1 MNNKTFRV
9 LSIDFD
15 YFQNASKE
23 ALMEYPDGID
33 LQPSLSQQVWKGK
46 YDFKPSAD
54 LINTVTCKTNEMYFV
69 ENVFMNN
76 CKQDIPVLAC
86 FSHEYI
92 YGFIHEQFSTSE
104 AEKLEIVNVDFHA
117 DYYNDN
123 VKNDTQDCGNWCYFI
138 KQEIPNT
145 KIAWIAPENYE
156 ELYEK
161 QDYTGIDKITTD
173 LSILKQHDYDA
184 VFLCRSDN
192 WLPPHLDK
200 YFQQFLHFF
209 CGYFSQGKIQQVI
222 TAPRDYPK
230 EPTFGI
236 EDESGLEKD
245 PELESALATLKLFN

>member
-15 YFQNASKE
+15 YFQNANEK

-33 LQPSLSQQVWKGK
+33 LQPSLSQQVWKDK

-54 LINTVTCKTNEMYFV
+54 LIKTVTCKTNEMYFV

-76 CKQDIPVLAC
+76 CNQGIPVLAC
-86 FSHEYI
+86 SSHEYI
-92 YGFIHEQFSTSE
+92 YGFIQEQFSTSG

-145 KIAWIAPENYE
+145 KITWIAPENYV
-156 ELYEK
+156 ELYEE
-161 QDYTGIDKITTD
+161 QDYSGIDKITTD
-173 LSILKQHDYDA
+173 LSILKQNDYDA

-192 WLPPHLDK
+192 
-200 YFQQFLHFF
+200 
-209 CGYFSQGKIQQVI
+209 
-222 TAPRDYPK
+222 
-230 EPTFGI
+230 
-236 EDESGLEKD
+236 
-245 PELESALATLKLFN
+245 

>member
-15 YFQNASKE
+15 YFQNANEK

-54 LINTVTCKTNEMYFV
+54 LIKTVTCKINEMYFI

-76 CKQDIPVLAC
+76 CKHDIPVLAC

-92 YGFIHEQFSTSE
+92 YGFIQEQFSTSG

-123 VKNDTQDCGNWCYFI
+123 VKNDTQDCGN
-138 KQEIPNT
+138 
-145 KIAWIAPENYE
+145 
-156 ELYEK
+156 
-161 QDYTGIDKITTD
+161 
-173 LSILKQHDYDA
+173 
-184 VFLCRSDN
+184 
-192 WLPPHLDK
+192 
-200 YFQQFLHFF
+200 
-209 CGYFSQGKIQQVI
+209 
-222 TAPRDYPK
+222 
-230 EPTFGI
+230 
-236 EDESGLEKD
+236 
-245 PELESALATLKLFN
+245 

>member
-15 YFQNASKE
+15 YFQNANEK

-54 LINTVTCKTNEMYFV
+54 LIKTVTCKINEMYFI

-76 CKQDIPVLAC
+76 CKHDIPVLAC

-92 YGFIHEQFSTSE
+92 YGFIQEQFSTSG

-145 KIAWIAPENYE
+145 KITWIAPENYV
-156 ELYEK
+156 ELYEE
-161 QDYTGIDKITTD
+161 QDYSGIDKITTD
-173 LSILKQHDYDA
+173 LSILKQNDYDA
-184 VFLCRSDN
+184 VF
-192 WLPPHLDK
+192 
-200 YFQQFLHFF
+200 FL
-209 CGYFSQGKIQQVI
+209 
-222 TAPRDYPK
+222 
-230 EPTFGI
+230 
-236 EDESGLEKD
+236 
-245 PELESALATLKLFN
+245 

>member
-15 YFQNASKE
+15 YFQNASEE

-54 LINTVTCKTNEMYFV
+54 LIKTVTCKTNEMYFV

-92 YGFIHEQFSTSE
+92 YGFIQEQFSTSE

-123 VKNDTQDCGNWCYFI
+123 VKYNTQDCGNWCYFI
-138 KQEIPNT
+138 KQEIPGT
-145 KIAWIAPENYE
+145 KITWIAPENHV
-156 ELYEK
+156 ELYEE
-161 QDYTGIDKITTD
+161 DSYIGIDKITTD
-173 LSILKQHDYDA
+173 LSILKQYNYDA

-192 WLPPHLDK
+192 WLPLHLDK
-200 YFQQFLHFF
+200 HFQQFLHFF
-209 CGYFSQGKIQQVI
+209 CGYFSQGKIQQII
-222 TAPRDYPK
+222 TEPRDYPK
-230 EPTFGI
+230 ELIFGI
-236 EDESGLEKD
+236 KDERDLEKD
-245 PELESALATLKLFN
+245 PELEAALEKLKSFN

>member
-46 YDFKPSAD
+46 YDFKPYAD
-54 LINTVTCKTNEMYFV
+54 LIKAVTCKTNEMYFV

-92 YGFIHEQFSTSE
+92 YGFIQEQFNTSG
-104 AEKLEIVNVDFHA
+104 AKKLEIVNVDFHA

-138 KQEIPNT
+138 KQEILNT
-145 KIAWIAPENYE
+145 EITLVAPENYE
-156 ELYEK
+156 ELYEE
-161 QDYTGIDKITTD
+161 DSYIDIDKITTD
-173 LSILKQHDYDA
+173 LYILKQHDYDA

-209 CGYFSQGKIQQVI
+209 CGYFNQGKIQQVI

-236 EDESGLEKD
+236 EDKSNLEKD